1 MTIRLL
7 EMSFTFRAGDNP
19 QQFDA
24 SAYASGTFI
33 RYQGYDDDGDV
44 MGKAILFVQEVLA
57 ERGEE
62 FPGALVDCIGCG
74 CEDKDYRAWVKDQKG
89 KIVYHLCEC
98 AAADCKVKVKMK
110 EPKWKGCAVIHV
122 DVRTVLTQEEVQ
134 EIKWAALPAVLLE
147 ELKRAHRKA
156 TRLDVAVP
164 AEERSAAAG
173 GDDARG
179 PRGDLED
186 ELEKLSKRI
195 SSTGNKDTAVQ
206 GRLSALRDKLSKHRR
221 DERGENAGGSRPAP
235 VVPPAKRVKLNEII
249 QLRAEAVHNPGR
261 SSSSRGEALDVE
273 EVKAEGDDDDTKA
286 FRRQVIKALG
296 GKSVGAG
303 ADDSSS
309 GEDEG
314 GLMDRSR
321 HVNLIKTWK
330 SRPGQ
335 LTLKTLGRM
344 QDTLGVH
351 QLPHQNTSDAAAPI
365 ATAYVHQVMRTQFPG
380 DKMTLRNWRELLTLS
395 QVMDLCLAG
404 KVESGL
410 DMVAQRIK
418 AIERSLVDGSW
429 NQARWMEL
437 IPTGDALLASRVEAK
452 AAHRAEAEERRRAAP
467 PAR

>member
-33 RYQGYDDDGDV
+33 RYQGYDDEGDV
-44 MGKAILFVQEVLA
+44 MGKAILVVQEVLA

-62 FPGALVDCIGCG
+62 FPGALVDCVACG

-98 AAADCKVKVKMK
+98 AASDCKVKVKMK

-122 DVRTVLTQEEVQ
+122 DVRTALTLEEVQ
-134 EIKWAALPAVLLE
+134 AIKWAAIPAVLLE
-147 ELKRAHRKA
+147 ELKRAQRKA
-156 TRLDVAVP
+156 TRLDLPGSPVEV
-164 AEERSAAAG
+164 SG
-173 GDDARG
+173 SGDARG

-195 SSTGNKDTAVQ
+195 SSSSGQSNAAIQ
-206 GRLSALRDKLSKHRR
+206 GRLSALRDKLSKHRG
-221 DERGENAGGSRPAP
+221 DGRGEIAGGSRPAP
-235 VVPPAKRVKLNEII
+235 VVPPAKRVKLNDII
-249 QLRAEAVHNPGR
+249 QSRAEAVNNQGR
-261 SSSSRGEALDVE
+261 SSSSRGEAMEVD
-273 EVKAEGDDDDTKA
+273 EVKTEGDEGEIKA
-286 FRRQVIKALG
+286 FRKQIVKALG
-296 GKSVGAG
+296 LKSVGAV

-351 QLPHQNTSDAAAPI
+351 QLPHQNTSDAGAPI

-437 IPTGDALLASRVEAK
+437 IPTGDALLASRVETK
-452 AAHRAEAEERRRAAP
+452 AAHRAEAEERRRVAP
-467 PAR
+467 PTR